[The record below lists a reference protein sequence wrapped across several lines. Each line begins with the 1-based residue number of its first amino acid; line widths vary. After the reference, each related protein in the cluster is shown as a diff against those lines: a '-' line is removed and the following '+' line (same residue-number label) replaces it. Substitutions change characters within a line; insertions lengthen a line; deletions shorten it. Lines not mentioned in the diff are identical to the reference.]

1 MTYNIGD
8 GDHIGVHN
16 TLASDV
22 GDLAARVNVEV
33 DLPPQRNLGELGHTD
48 DHNLIQAALDTISAA
63 ATAPIASFR
72 ENSSTNGVFS
82 IITEGS
88 TMYQLIRYDQA
99 GLLTVT
105 QDGYAEVLIVAG
117 GGGGA
122 GNWYQYHHGG
132 NGAGGPLYKG
142 SLYFPTGDLTIT
154 VGAGGAGGAT
164 GNIPKKDGNCGGTSS
179 IENVI
184 DIRGNNV
191 KATSTPLEGDT
202 FTGNSSPDDYG
213 VPCPGSTATVTT
225 PGGGGG
231 GASAGSGNT
240 AGFTGTPGVVLIRTE
255 WSS

>member
-82 IITEGS
+82 IITDGS

-122 GNWYQYHHGG
+122 GNHYQYSHGG
-132 NGAGGPLYKG
+132 SGAGGPLYKG
-142 SLYFPTGDLTIT
+142 SLYFPTGDLVIT
-154 VGAGGAGGAT
+154 VGAGGNGGPAGA
-164 GNIPKKDGNCGGTSS
+164 NIPNRKGYCGGSS
-179 IENVI
+179 IIENVI
-184 DIRGNNV
+184 TIRGNNEPG
-191 KATSTPLEGDT
+191 TQTPLTDDT
-202 FTGNSSPDDYG
+202 FTGNSSPGEYG
-213 VPCPGSTATVTT
+213 MSSVNYQTNTN

-231 GASAGSGNT
+231 GAQAAAGNT
-240 AGFTGTPGVVLIRTE
+240 TGYKGTPGVVLIRTE
-255 WSS
+255 WNA